1 MSAHGP
7 IRPRI
12 LVTGGGTLMGDAVAA
27 ALLSEGADVTLLVRP
42 GADEHVGALAQRVR
56 TVSADVWEPSSL
68 KGRARGMHAVI
79 HTVGGMTA
87 DPAHGLSF
95 TWLNVVSA
103 RNVANMAVNS
113 GAPRMVLLSAISA
126 PWVPR
131 GYVHAKREAEHYLGR
146 IGLQS
151 TIIRA
156 PVVYLRGGRRRAFY
170 RAWSALADF
179 ALTGWL
185 GFRKLAP
192 LPLDVVARGVARI
205 ALAPRSQKHIYNA
218 LDLRARNS
226 VAEMR
231 RGLTGDR
238 RPLDDVM
245 QATSTILM
253 LEEEIPFGWTPS
265 DPDSD
270 APASR

>member
-1 MSAHGP
+1 MSAHGLS
-7 IRPRI
+7 RPRI
-12 LVTGGGTLMGDAVAA
+12 LVTGGGTLIGDAVAA
-27 ALLSEGADVTLLVRP
+27 ALLAEGADVTLLVRP

-56 TVSADVWEPSSL
+56 VIIADVWEPSSL
-68 KGRARGMHAVI
+68 KGRARGMQAVI

-95 TWLNVVSA
+95 TYLNVVSA

-113 GAPRMVLLSAISA
+113 GAPRMVLLSAVSA

-131 GYVHAKREAEHYLGR
+131 GYVHAKREAEHYLDR

-156 PVVYLRGGRRRAFY
+156 PVVYLRGGKRRLFY
-170 RAWSALADF
+170 RAYSALGDF
-179 ALTGWL
+179 PLTGWL
-185 GFRKLAP
+185 GFRRVAP
-192 LPLDVVARGVARI
+192 LPLDVVARGIARI
-205 ALAPRSQKHIYNA
+205 TLDPRTRKHAYNA
-218 LDLRARNS
+218 LDLRAHNS
-226 VAEMR
+226 LAEMR

-238 RPLDDVM
+238 HALDEAM
-245 QATSTILM
+245 QSTSTIRM
-253 LEEEIPFGWTPS
+253 LDEEIPFGWTPD

-270 APASR
+270 GPASR